1 MNAWP
6 LKSGTRQGYLLSP
19 LPFIIVLEVPARA
32 TGQEK
37 QIEYI
42 QIEEEEGK
50 LSPFTDIQR

>member
-6 LKSGTRQGYLLSP
+6 LKSGTRQGYLLLP